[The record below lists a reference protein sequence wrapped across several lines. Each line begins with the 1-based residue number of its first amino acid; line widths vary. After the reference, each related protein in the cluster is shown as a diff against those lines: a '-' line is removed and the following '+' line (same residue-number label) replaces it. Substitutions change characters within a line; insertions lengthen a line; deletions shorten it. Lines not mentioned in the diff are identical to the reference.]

1 MARRH
6 RNGYRFT
13 EKTHS
18 KRGVAALFLSI
29 ISIGILAAAV
39 VSSFDSRGNGSM
51 YLGSAGVTSMLIG
64 ICALV
69 LAVKSLGE
77 ENSFKL
83 FPYLSTLCSLL
94 ITGIWVALY
103 AIGFWHRRRI

>member
-29 ISIGILAAAV
+29 ISIGILVAAV
-39 VSSFDSRGNGSM
+39 VSSFDSRGNGS
-51 YLGSAGVTSMLIG
+51 
-64 ICALV
+64 
-69 LAVKSLGE
+69 SLGE

-103 AIGFWHRRRI
+103 VIGFLA

>member
-1 MARRH
+1 M
-6 RNGYRFT
+6 
-13 EKTHS
+13 
-18 KRGVAALFLSI
+18 SI
-29 ISIGILAAAV
+29 ISIGILVAAV

-77 ENSFKL
+77 ENCLL
-83 FPYLSTLCSLL
+83 FPVSSTLCSLL

-103 AIGFWHRRRI
+103 VIGFLA

>member
-1 MARRH
+1 MQMTHNITCRIH
-6 RNGYRFT
+6 SLLFFFRFICFFC
-13 EKTHS
+13 
-18 KRGVAALFLSI
+18 L
-29 ISIGILAAAV
+29 
-39 VSSFDSRGNGSM
+39 
-51 YLGSAGVTSMLIG
+51 LIG

-83 FPYLSTLCSLL
+83 FPYLSTLCSIL

-103 AIGFWHRRRI
+103 VIGFLA

>member
-29 ISIGILAAAV
+29 ISIGILVAAV

-77 ENSFKL
+77 DSFKL

-103 AIGFWHRRRI
+103 VIGFLA

>member
-1 MARRH
+1 MWKNRA
-6 RNGYRFT
+6 GYALAVAT
-13 EKTHS
+13 L
-18 KRGVAALFLSI
+18 AALVWLFGRPFL
-29 ISIGILAAAV
+29 V
-39 VSSFDSRGNGSM
+39 
-51 YLGSAGVTSMLIG
+51 
-64 ICALV
+64 CALV

-103 AIGFWHRRRI
+103 VIGFLA

>member
-1 MARRH
+1 MWKNRA
-6 RNGYRFT
+6 GYALAVAT
-13 EKTHS
+13 L
-18 KRGVAALFLSI
+18 AALVWLFGRPFL
-29 ISIGILAAAV
+29 V
-39 VSSFDSRGNGSM
+39 
-51 YLGSAGVTSMLIG
+51 
-64 ICALV
+64 CALV

-103 AIGFWHRRRI
+103 VFSADW

>member
-29 ISIGILAAAV
+29 ISIGILAV

-103 AIGFWHRRRI
+103 VIGFLA

>member
-1 MARRH
+1 M
-6 RNGYRFT
+6 
-13 EKTHS
+13 
-18 KRGVAALFLSI
+18 
-29 ISIGILAAAV
+29 AAV

-77 ENSFKL
+77 NSFKL

-103 AIGFWHRRRI
+103 VIGFLA

>member
-29 ISIGILAAAV
+29 ISIGILVAAV
-39 VSSFDSRGNGSM
+39 ASSFDSRGNGGTHV
-51 YLGSAGVTSMLIG
+51 GSAGVTVLLVG
-64 ICALV
+64 IRAPV

-103 AIGFWHRRRI
+103 VIGFLA

>member
-1 MARRH
+1 MKQRR
-6 RNGYRFT
+6 RRKYGYKFT
-13 EKTHS
+13 EKTQS
-18 KRGVAALFLSI
+18 KKGILSFCLAVLSI
-29 ISIGILAAAV
+29 AIFAYV
-39 VSSFDSRGNGSM
+39 VVNSFHHGGNGSM

-83 FPYLSTLCSLL
+83 FPYLSTLCALL

-103 AIGFWHRRRI
+103 VIGFLA

>member
-1 MARRH
+1 MWKNRA
-6 RNGYRFT
+6 GYALA
-13 EKTHS
+13 
-18 KRGVAALFLSI
+18 VAALAALVWLFGRPFL
-29 ISIGILAAAV
+29 V
-39 VSSFDSRGNGSM
+39 
-51 YLGSAGVTSMLIG
+51 
-64 ICALV
+64 CALV

-103 AIGFWHRRRI
+103 VIGFLA

>member
-29 ISIGILAAAV
+29 ISIGILVAAVAAV

-103 AIGFWHRRRI
+103 VIGFLA

>member
-1 MARRH
+1 M
-6 RNGYRFT
+6 
-13 EKTHS
+13 
-18 KRGVAALFLSI
+18 RGKICIFVAALAALVWLFGRPFL
-29 ISIGILAAAV
+29 V
-39 VSSFDSRGNGSM
+39 
-51 YLGSAGVTSMLIG
+51 
-64 ICALV
+64 CALV

-103 AIGFWHRRRI
+103 VIGFLA

>member
-29 ISIGILAAAV
+29 ISIGILVAEV

-103 AIGFWHRRRI
+103 VIGFLA

>member
-1 MARRH
+1 M
-6 RNGYRFT
+6 
-13 EKTHS
+13 
-18 KRGVAALFLSI
+18 AALFLSI
-29 ISIGILAAAV
+29 ISIGILVAAV

-77 ENSFKL
+77 EN
-83 FPYLSTLCSLL
+83 
-94 ITGIWVALY
+94 
-103 AIGFWHRRRI
+103 

>member
-1 MARRH
+1 MWKNRA
-6 RNGYRFT
+6 GYVLA
-13 EKTHS
+13 
-18 KRGVAALFLSI
+18 VAALAALVWLFGRPFL
-29 ISIGILAAAV
+29 V
-39 VSSFDSRGNGSM
+39 
-51 YLGSAGVTSMLIG
+51 
-64 ICALV
+64 CALV

-103 AIGFWHRRRI
+103 VIGFLT

>member
-1 MARRH
+1 MWKNRA
-6 RNGYRFT
+6 GYALA
-13 EKTHS
+13 
-18 KRGVAALFLSI
+18 VAVLAALVWLFGRPFL
-29 ISIGILAAAV
+29 V
-39 VSSFDSRGNGSM
+39 
-51 YLGSAGVTSMLIG
+51 
-64 ICALV
+64 CALV

-103 AIGFWHRRRI
+103 VIGFLA

>member
-29 ISIGILAAAV
+29 ISIGILVAAV

-77 ENSFKL
+77 ENS
-83 FPYLSTLCSLL
+83 TLCSLL

-103 AIGFWHRRRI
+103 VIGFLA

>member
-1 MARRH
+1 MWKNRA
-6 RNGYRFT
+6 GYALAVAT
-13 EKTHS
+13 L
-18 KRGVAALFLSI
+18 AALVWLFGRPFL
-29 ISIGILAAAV
+29 V
-39 VSSFDSRGNGSM
+39 
-51 YLGSAGVTSMLIG
+51 
-64 ICALV
+64 CALV

-103 AIGFWHRRRI
+103 AIGFLA

>member
-29 ISIGILAAAV
+29 ISIGILVAAV

-64 ICALV
+64 

-103 AIGFWHRRRI
+103 VIGFLA